1 MEANSS
7 MRTPLA
13 RVRGLGSA
21 KAGTEHY
28 WMLRVTS
35 VALIFLTFIFLG
47 LLIAMIGMP
56 YDRARAFVANPL
68 VAVMMLLFVTVSLYH
83 TRIGFQTV
91 IEDYVHEENLKT
103 AALMANIFFT
113 TVVGALCVFAI
124 LKIAFGG

>member
-1 MEANSS
+1 MDSQHS
-7 MRTPLA
+7 IRTPIA

-21 KAGTEHY
+21 KSGTEHY
-28 WMLRVTS
+28 WMIRVTS

-47 LLIAMIGMP
+47 ILIAMIGKP
-56 YDRARAFVANPL
+56 YAEARAIMANPI
-68 VAVMMLLFVTVSLYH
+68 VAVMTLLFVVTSMYH

-91 IEDYVHEENLKT
+91 IEDYIHEEGLKT

-113 TVVGALCVFAI
+113 TVVGALAVFAI